1 MPGRTDDKIRCS
13 FCGKTQDQVRKL
25 IAGTD
30 NVYICDDCIELCS
43 EILEEEF
50 ADQEKGPDFSGI
62 NLLKP
67 KEIKEFLDEYVIG
80 QDDAKNLHGLPVR
93 QMVPGAVQDG
103 RGRPPPAGRVGPDVS
118 QIFPGEGLA
127 ERCGD
132 APLPGQPLLTDT
144 GPAHHFADQGVE

>member
-80 QDDAKNLHGLPVR
+80 QDDAKKVLSV
-93 QMVPGAVQDG
+93 AVYNHYK
-103 RGRPPPAGRVGPDVS
+103 RVM
-118 QIFPGEGLA
+118 
-127 ERCGD
+127 
-132 APLPGQPLLTDT
+132 
-144 GPAHHFADQGVE
+144 

>member
-1 MPGRTDDKIRCS
+1 MPGRTDDKHTFILRRRHRIRL
-13 FCGKTQDQVRKL
+13 KL

-67 KEIKEFLDEYVIG
+67 KEIKDFWMSMLSDRRCQEGALCS
-80 QDDAKNLHGLPVR
+80 GL
-93 QMVPGAVQDG
+93 
-103 RGRPPPAGRVGPDVS
+103 
-118 QIFPGEGLA
+118 
-127 ERCGD
+127 
-132 APLPGQPLLTDT
+132 
-144 GPAHHFADQGVE
+144 